1 MWAARKRDVDDHRK
15 VSAPG
20 KRERRE
26 RVCEAERAGSNPRV
40 FVSEG

>member
-1 MWAARKRDVDDHRK
+1 VRKRDDDERRK
-15 VSAPG
+15 VVAPG

-26 RVCEAERAGSNPRV
+26 RVCEAERAGSNPCV